1 MSSAQMILLKS
12 LSFLESSLLSQA
24 WEKFPLPPSAAAAQV
39 KPLPDGFQRRS
50 HLQQQF
56 RGISVAG
63 REPPRGPLTL
73 SPKPDWLT
81 LTNHPQPY
89 QGPLA
94 YTHPDQM
101 VFLGRASWSEHLS
114 NHTYCQLSVKDPWI
128 RESLSHL
135 HYDFCI
141 WWYEYLPGSRIYEH
155 DMIRT
160 STGHV

>member
-73 SPKPDWLT
+73 SQKPDWLT

-89 QGPLA
+89 QGPLT

-114 NHTYCQLSVKDPWI
+114 NHTLYASSASKIPESGNPWVT
-128 RESLSHL
+128 
-135 HYDFCI
+135 YI
-141 WWYEYLPGSRIYEH
+141 WLLYM
-155 DMIRT
+155 MIRVPPGYM
-160 STGHV
+160 SIIW